1 MCVRERMKFDGAGA
15 QRIEQKRK
23 KGATYLPPSSIWWS
37 PKKGWSVEE
46 RMMKRT
52 PLFCASGRQRNVT
65 LCRPVLG
72 LVRIANPIG
81 RTGRTNWLNRHCML
95 PAVCRV
101 GVFLLICTLCS
112 FSFPLHTYAHRRGM
126 VKSLYYAFAR
136 IRPIFTISWIWFRS
150 GRLGAA
156 RYSGFPFLC
165 EWRPGL
171 GERIMDRS
179 GCMRQMNQSTVH

>member
-1 MCVRERMKFDGAGA
+1 MRKKEALLTSLCVRERMKFDGAGA

-52 PLFCASGRQRNVT
+52 PLLCASGRQRNVT
-65 LCRPVLG
+65 LCRPVPR

-81 RTGRTNWLNRHCML
+81 RTGRTNWLNRHCVL

-101 GVFLLICTLCS
+101 RGFFARLCSLFFFFSLAHICTQAQNGEITL
-112 FSFPLHTYAHRRGM
+112 LR
-126 VKSLYYAFAR
+126 
-136 IRPIFTISWIWFRS
+136 FRKNP
-150 GRLGAA
+150 ADI
-156 RYSGFPFLC
+156 Y
-165 EWRPGL
+165 
-171 GERIMDRS
+171 
-179 GCMRQMNQSTVH
+179 N